1 MALQA
6 IKEIEPTHEVGIVI
20 NFTPVTPVGDSPFA
34 RERQQVVNE
43 FENRWYS
50 DPLAGRGYPAFT
62 TERLGW
68 DQAEVLPGDLDLIA
82 RPVDFFGI
90 NFYTRKF
97 VAAIDGERGD
107 RGDETAMGWEIH
119 PPALGDLL
127 RFLDDEYDFPKLFI
141 TENGAAMPD
150 TERDADGRVADHD
163 RIAYLRGHLEQ
174 VAGAIEH
181 GVPVE
186 GYFAWSLLDNFE
198 WAWGYGPKF
207 GIVEVDPDTLER
219 RPKRSALWYADLI
232 RSGSLPTD

>member
-1 MALQA
+1 M
-6 IKEIEPTHEVGIVI
+6 K
-20 NFTPVTPVGDSPFA
+20 
-34 RERQQVVNE
+34 
-43 FENRWYS
+43 
-50 DPLAGRGYPAFT
+50 
-62 TERLGW
+62 
-68 DQAEVLPGDLDLIA
+68 
-82 RPVDFFGI
+82 
-90 NFYTRKF
+90 
-97 VAAIDGERGD
+97 
-107 RGDETAMGWEIH
+107 
-119 PPALGDLL
+119 
-127 RFLDDEYDFPKLFI
+127 
-141 TENGAAMPD
+141 
-150 TERDADGRVADHD
+150 